1 MKLFIFHPVLYYMQ
15 VNRNLDEWPKTVAH
29 VPDALRRYYVA
40 FLASTKEAVQVSDL
54 LIPFCGF
61 SDSVREQ
68 VSIKY

>member
-1 MKLFIFHPVLYYMQ
+1 MKVFISHPLNAVLYYMQ

-54 LIPFCGF
+54 LILYAAL
-61 SDSVREQ
+61 VIQ
-68 VSIKY
+68 

>member
-1 MKLFIFHPVLYYMQ
+1 MQ

-54 LIPFCGF
+54 LIPLCRF
-61 SDSVREQ
+61 SDSVRE
-68 VSIKY
+68 